1 MYNYTILQGIMLTSN
16 VKKDVKVK
24 VMRRRKCP
32 PCDGITGKLICKN
45 IDRYLKCFYKIKMR
59 SAEK

>member
-1 MYNYTILQGIMLTSN
+1 MLTSN

-45 IDRYLKCFYKIKMR
+45 IDRYIK
-59 SAEK
+59 SK

>member
-1 MYNYTILQGIMLTSN
+1 
-16 VKKDVKVK
+16 

-45 IDRYLKCFYKIKMR
+45 IDRYIKSKWGLQKNEKCILPRTETPFNVAKI
-59 SAEK
+59 A